1 MKSLS
6 ATLAQCPCIASA
18 ECISIPESSVY
29 EPAFQKN
36 ATLAYSNRHQVHPTL
51 SQVGSDLAV
60 LDDALAHITY
70 IQTRLSEKRNALQVF
85 SNKLKALVSLIRIV
99 PPEIFAEIFSYLKG
113 DYRDKAPAQART
125 ETLLPTH
132 VCQRWREIAL
142 STPTLW
148 NNIYINGGSVPK
160 SVRDSEVECTSA
172 WLSRAKD
179 CPLSINLRR
188 SKSWSLDHD
197 FETDGAWNMIF
208 DMLLRRSHRW
218 QHAILLSTS
227 KTDFSGLRNNL
238 PLLETLEINCPLG
251 HVRVAGNAF
260 EIAPRLSSVTLSQGS
275 DIGIL
280 PWAQLK
286 IFVTDSTLTLLES
299 LVLLQKIPNIV
310 SFSTRISYEEV
321 EAWRFVNAPLQ
332 MSKLESLSMTEIMP
346 LSVDG
351 CLTCLKLP
359 SLKSIKIIGTYPPNA
374 ASDNCAFAIMSMIQ
388 RSSCSIK
395 SLEVRSAIWG
405 QSALADVLR
414 VTPQLETLDIELGN
428 VYKFGMASKVLVA
441 LFGIGTPCLAPKLQ
455 HLKLSYWPP
464 FEPQAFVDLLE
475 SRWRVAPGGSVTRL
489 SSIKLINIPSVSI
502 FGSSDLQR
510 LREFATEGLDIKL
523 GDIKGRLIQIGSMSA

>member
-1 MKSLS
+1 MKSFS
-6 ATLAQCPCIASA
+6 ANFAQCPCITSA
-18 ECISIPESSVY
+18 DFLSIPESSVY
-29 EPAFQKN
+29 EAAFQKN
-36 ATLAYSNRHQVHPTL
+36 AALAYSNRHQVHPTL
-51 SQVGSDLAV
+51 SQVCSDLAL
-60 LDDALAHITY
+60 LDDALAHITS
-70 IQTRLSEKRNALQVF
+70 IRKRLSQKRSAFQVF
-85 SNKLKALVSLIRIV
+85 SNKLKALVSPIRIV

-148 NNIYINGGSVPK
+148 NNIYINGSSVPK

-188 SKSWSLDHD
+188 SKSWSKDYD
-197 FETDGAWNMIF
+197 FETDGAWNVIF

-227 KTDFSGLRNNL
+227 ETDFSGLRNNL
-238 PLLETLEINCPLG
+238 PLLETLEINCPLSY
-251 HVRVAGNAF
+251 VEVAGNAF
-260 EIAPRLSSVTLSQGS
+260 GIAPRLSSVTLSRESG
-275 DIGIL
+275 IKIL

-286 IFVTDSTLTLLES
+286 IFVIDSTLSILES
-299 LVLLQKIPNIV
+299 LALLQKMPNIV
-310 SFSTRISYEEV
+310 SFSTQISNGWV
-321 EAWRFVNAPLQ
+321 EARKSVNAPLQ

-351 CLTCLKLP
+351 YLTYLKVP
-359 SLKSIKIIGTYPPNA
+359 SLKSIKIIGNCPLNA
-374 ASDNCAFAIMSMIQ
+374 ASDDWAFATISMIQ
-388 RSSCSIK
+388 RSSCSIE

-405 QSALADVLR
+405 QSTLADVLR
-414 VTPQLETLDIELGN
+414 VTPQLETLDIGSGN
-428 VYKFGMASKVLVA
+428 VYDSGMAAQVLVA
-441 LFGIGTPCLAPKLQ
+441 PFGICTPCLAPKLQ

-464 FEPQAFVDLLE
+464 FEPQAFVNLVE
-475 SRWRVAPGGSVTRL
+475 SRWRVAPEGSVTRL
-489 SSIKLINIPSVSI
+489 SSIKLIDIPSVSI
-502 FGSSDLQR
+502 FGPSDLRR

-523 GDIKGRLIQIGSMSA
+523 NDVEGRLIQIGSTSA